1 MLIIIQYGKGLVV
14 VVVVVILVSESEDL
28 KLLNSVLT
36 KKNLEKTVF
45 MRAQRAA
52 WFTYLSPPL
61 QAQPVHG
68 AEVKHELHGRIAV
81 VMVYYWYIYIY
92 TEPNK
97 ALDKLQVYAL
107 QKHNG

>member
-52 WFTYLSPPL
+52 
-61 QAQPVHG
+61 
-68 AEVKHELHGRIAV
+68 
-81 VMVYYWYIYIY
+81 
-92 TEPNK
+92 
-97 ALDKLQVYAL
+97 
-107 QKHNG
+107 